1 MCVSVKWCF
10 WGNTIL
16 RGFSKQKQSVHY
28 AVFSLT
34 TRLFFILIPL
44 SVKTPGCDCPIGDSE
59 SFRCSYFCSPLSKP
73 TPKRLPSVSPPPPAL
88 AQQRADHQAITR
100 ELGNREEIQSLKGLN
115 TGRGSRWWRAEAPAA
130 PRAEWDHWVW
140 GGLVRG
146 EVGVS
151 YTKDL
156 AGTDWVCVIV
166 YMNTHLFTNTQSLH
180 LRPDVL
186 IHRAGF
192 HSRILWHCFRVKA
205 LYF

>member
-73 TPKRLPSVSPPPPAL
+73 TPKRLPSVVPPPPAL

-146 EVGVS
+146 R
-151 YTKDL
+151 
-156 AGTDWVCVIV
+156 W
-166 YMNTHLFTNTQSLH
+166 
-180 LRPDVL
+180 
-186 IHRAGF
+186 GF
-192 HSRILWHCFRVKA
+192 HIPKIWQGLTGFVSLCTWTRICSQTHSLCILGQMFSFIEQASTAGYYVIA
-205 LYF
+205 LG

>member
-1 MCVSVKWCF
+1 MPSFLWQQGSFSF
-10 WGNTIL
+10 W
-16 RGFSKQKQSVHY
+16 S
-28 AVFSLT
+28 
-34 TRLFFILIPL
+34 L
-44 SVKTPGCDCPIGDSE
+44 SVW
-59 SFRCSYFCSPLSKP
+59 KP
-73 TPKRLPSVSPPPPAL
+73 RAVTVRSATPKASAAAISAHPCPSQHQSDCQASPPHPPPTPAL

-192 HSRILWHCFRVKA
+192 HSRILCHCFRVKA